1 MDIYDM
7 LIEDGYS
14 DDEAIE
20 IIALVEFEGRS
31 LDSVMQSM
39 F

>member
-1 MDIYDM
+1 MDLYEM
-7 LIEDGYS
+7 LIADGYS
-14 DDEAIE
+14 DEEARE
-20 IIALVEFEGRS
+20 IIAQVECEGRS

>member
-1 MDIYDM
+1 MDLYEM

-14 DDEAIE
+14 DEEAHE
-20 IIALVEFEGRS
+20 IIAQVEYEGRS

>member
-1 MDIYDM
+1 MDLYQM

-14 DDEAIE
+14 DEEASE
-20 IIALVEFEGRS
+20 IIAQVEYEGRS

>member
-1 MDIYDM
+1 M

-14 DDEAIE
+14 DEEARE
-20 IIALVEFEGRS
+20 IIAQVENEGRS

>member
-1 MDIYDM
+1 MDLYQM
-7 LIEDGYS
+7 LIEDGHS
-14 DDEAIE
+14 DEEARE
-20 IIALVEFEGRS
+20 IIAQVEYEGRS

>member
-1 MDIYDM
+1 MDLYQM

-14 DDEAIE
+14 DEEARE
-20 IIALVEFEGRS
+20 IIAQVECEGRS